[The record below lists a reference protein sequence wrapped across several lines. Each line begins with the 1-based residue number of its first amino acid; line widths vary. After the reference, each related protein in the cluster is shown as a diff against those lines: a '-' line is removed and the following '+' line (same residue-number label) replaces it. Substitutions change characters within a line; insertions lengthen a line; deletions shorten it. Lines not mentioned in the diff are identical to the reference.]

1 MIRILAW
8 GAFGGAI
15 GALAWLL
22 LTGDTSV
29 LGWVL
34 GLGIPA
40 LTVLLILVP
49 VASGLSGLV
58 RPALTPADVE
68 AAEREGRVAVARVD
82 SIAETGTRINDAPVC
97 TLQLTVV
104 PLRGAPYSTTAKE
117 LVQVIQAPQVQPG
130 TRPVVVQT
138 DLETGAVRLWWSA
151 PPEWREKA
159 AADPFLAR
167 NEVPPPY
174 VRPADP
180 TPLASTVGA
189 SSLTTPG
196 VTPPGLTT
204 PGLTTPG
211 LTTPGLT
218 TGLTTPTV
226 STARGATSASTPSA
240 KKPRTGLRKIPAIV
254 FLLAVVIG
262 AGATSWPHRE
272 AYKAMLDGTTP
283 LSEVRAYYSPEAASA
298 RRSAQWQAELDQRE
312 AESARQ
318 EAAEEA
324 EHVATLA
331 EVSPHVGTN
340 AQQALA
346 KLADATGSPEFASVY
361 ISYETISVEAANPP
375 GSETFDDWYYRA
387 EEGSVEHDGPTLI
400 QPDRDELDLTLID
413 VRDYDLTVIPAI
425 IAKARKKS
433 GLTDADPSDVGVS
446 LQTETIWMDDGGKRR
461 GRPTYSVSVRND
473 YYDAYFTFSGTGK
486 LLDMSGGTPGSDSA
500 KSGS

>member
-1 MIRILAW
+1 VIRILAW

-40 LTVLLILVP
+40 LTMLLILLP
-49 VASGLSGLV
+49 VASGLSGLSGLV
-58 RPALTPADVE
+58 RPVLTPAEVE
-68 AAEREGRVAVARVD
+68 AAQREGRVAVARVD
-82 SIAETGTRINDAPVC
+82 SIAETGTRINEAPVC
-97 TLQLTVV
+97 NVQLTVV
-104 PLRGAPYSTTAKE
+104 PTRGTPYSTTAKE
-117 LVQVIQAPQVQPG
+117 IVQVIQAPQVQPG
-130 TRPVVVQT
+130 ARPVVVQT
-138 DLETGAVRLWWSA
+138 DLETGAVRLWWGAS
-151 PPEWREKA
+151 PEWREKA
-159 AADPFLAR
+159 AADPYLAR

-174 VRPADP
+174 VRLDAA
-180 TPLASTVGA
+180 TPRASTVGT

-196 VTPPGLTT
+196 MTSSSVTT

-218 TGLTTPTV
+218 TPTV
-226 STARGATSASTPSA
+226 SVTPGAPAP
-240 KKPRTGLRKIPAIV
+240 KKRRTGLRKIPAIV
-254 FLLAVVIG
+254 FVLAVVIG
-262 AGATSWPHRE
+262 AGATSWPHRQ
-272 AYKAMLDGTTP
+272 AYRAMLDRTTP
-283 LSEVRAYYSPEAASA
+283 LSEVRAYYSPEAAAA

-324 EHVATLA
+324 EHAATLA

-346 KLADATGSPEFASVY
+346 KLADATGSAVFASVY

-387 EEGSVEHDGPTLI
+387 AEGSVEHDGPTLI

-446 LQTETIWMDDGGKRR
+446 LQTETIWTDDGGKRR

-486 LLDMSGGTPGSDSA
+486 LLDMSGGTPDSE
-500 KSGS
+500 SGKADKNS